1 MDWEKPHSAY
11 CEHSSLLRALRQNK
25 GIKSFWYKDYDV
37 LRNRNKM
44 GHLPGAINRVSII
57 LKCLSSL
64 RTASKH
70 CFEDCVQTLTNWLAL
85 ARYKTK
91 LMRFL
96 HSALEDIFGDKIT
109 EVPEES
115 VGKTKKPEESPPI
128 PKGPYWMNVL
138 NLEIIYKDFML
149 AIRFL

>member
-1 MDWEKPHSAY
+1 
-11 CEHSSLLRALRQNK
+11 
-25 GIKSFWYKDYDV
+25 
-37 LRNRNKM
+37 M

-64 RTASKH
+64 PTASKH

-91 LMRFL
+91 LTRFL

-128 PKGPYWMNVL
+128 PKGPY
-138 NLEIIYKDFML
+138 
-149 AIRFL
+149 